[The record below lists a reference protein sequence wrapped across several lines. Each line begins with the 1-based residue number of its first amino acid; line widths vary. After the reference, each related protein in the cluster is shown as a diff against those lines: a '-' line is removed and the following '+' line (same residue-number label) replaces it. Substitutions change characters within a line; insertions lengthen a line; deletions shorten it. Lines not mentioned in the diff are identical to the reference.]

1 LEKEAPKLF
10 SEKLTQPSR
19 QWLIFALALGLALA
33 MACSMLLTGD
43 AQAKKKHQSSL
54 RNFNRTST
62 VAQQPTNILRTASS
76 NPLTATPY
84 TFKQINKPKTVNN
97 ISVIV
102 NLFAI
107 NPNDTGLFLG
117 LDGIDTGIPLQGFTN
132 NTNFTATGTP
142 INGKQIAKAAADGQ
156 LVGTIIDRTPNDN
169 VVRVNN
175 NNTTLTIK
183 GKRRS

>member
-1 LEKEAPKLF
+1 
-10 SEKLTQPSR
+10 
-19 QWLIFALALGLALA
+19 

-43 AQAKKKHQSSL
+43 AQAKKKKHHSNL

-84 TFKQINKPKTVNN
+84 TFAAINKPKTVNN
-97 ISVIV
+97 ISVLV
-102 NLFAI
+102 NLFAT

-117 LDGIDTGIPLQGFTN
+117 LDGIDTGIPLQGFTS
-132 NTNFTATGTP
+132 NTNFTATGSP

-156 LVGTIIDRTPNDN
+156 LVGTIIDRTPGDN
-169 VVRVNN
+169 FVGVNF

-183 GKRRS
+183 GKRSS

>member
-1 LEKEAPKLF
+1 MAF
-10 SEKLTQPSR
+10 S
-19 QWLIFALALGLALA
+19 
-33 MACSMLLTGD
+33 MAVTGD
-43 AQAKKKHQSSL
+43 AQAKKKKHQSNL

-62 VAQQPTNILRTASS
+62 VAQQPTTFVTAAS

-97 ISVIV
+97 VSVIV
-102 NLFAI
+102 NLAAL
-107 NPNDTGLFLG
+107 NTNDTGLFLG

-132 NTNFTATGTP
+132 NVNFTATGTP
-142 INGKQIAKAAADGQ
+142 INGNQIAKAAADGQ

-169 VVRVNN
+169 IVAVNN

>member
-1 LEKEAPKLF
+1 ML

-19 QWLIFALALGLALA
+19 QWLILALALGLALA
-33 MACSMLLTGD
+33 MAFSILLAGD
-43 AQAKKKHQSSL
+43 AQAKKKHHSNL

-97 ISVIV
+97 VSVLV
-102 NLFAI
+102 NLFAF
-107 NPNDTGLFLG
+107 NTNDTGLFLG

-132 NTNFTATGTP
+132 FVNFTATGTP
-142 INGKQIAKAAADGQ
+142 NNGKQIAKAAADGQ

-169 VVRVNN
+169 NLLVNN
-175 NNTTLTIK
+175 TNTTLNIK

>member
-1 LEKEAPKLF
+1 ML
-10 SEKLTQPSR
+10 SEKLTRPSR
-19 QWLIFALALGLALA
+19 QWLILALAVGLALA
-33 MACSMLLTGD
+33 MAFSMLLTED
-43 AQAKKKHQSSL
+43 AQAKKKKNQSSL

-62 VAQQPTNILRTASS
+62 VAQQPTNVFRTASS

-84 TFKQINKPKTVNN
+84 TFTAINKPKTVNN

-102 NLFAI
+102 NLFAT

-132 NTNFTATGTP
+132 NVNFTATGTP
-142 INGKQIAKAAADGQ
+142 INGNQIAKAAADGQ
-156 LVGTIIDRTPNDN
+156 LVGTIIDRTPGDN
-169 VVRVNN
+169 IVAVNN
-175 NNTTLTIK
+175 TNTTLTIK